1 MINLL
6 EMYIFFNE
14 LIIFNIIFSKN
25 LVFNMERK
33 KITGIQQIG
42 VGVED
47 VKTAWKWYSRYFGMD
62 IRVFEDEA
70 IAELMLHYTEGKTRK
85 RYAVLA
91 MNMQSGGGLEIWQHT
106 GKKPKKPDFKP
117 QLGDLGIFAAK
128 IKSQNVKNA
137 FDFMKSEQ
145 LDILGGFESSPNKK
159 SHYFVK
165 DPFENIF
172 QIVEDAYIFE
182 NTKSDTGGIYG
193 AIIGVSNID
202 ESLKVYQDIL
212 NYDEIV
218 YDKTGVF
225 DDFIGLPGGD
235 RRFRRVLLKHSKTRS
250 GGFAP
255 LLGPTQIELVQL
267 IYEKGR
273 DIYKD
278 RIWGDLGFIHICFDT
293 IGMDLL
299 RKEVKA
305 KGFPFTVDSANSFDM
320 GEAAGYFAYISDP
333 DGIPIEF
340 VETHKLPIIKKLGW
354 NFNLKNRDP
363 NKSLPKW
370 MIGTLRWKRVKN

>member
-1 MINLL
+1 M
-6 EMYIFFNE
+6 
-14 LIIFNIIFSKN
+14 KQ
-25 LVFNMERK
+25 K
-33 KITGIQQIG
+33 KIIGIQQIG

-47 VKTAWKWYSRYFGMD
+47 VKTAWKWYNKYFGMD

-106 GKKPKKPDFKP
+106 GKKPEKPKFKP
-117 QLGDLGIFAAK
+117 QLGDIGIFVAK
-128 IKSQNVKNA
+128 IKSQNTKKA
-137 FDFMKSEQ
+137 FDFMRSEK
-145 LDILGGFESSPNKK
+145 LDILGAFEKSPDKN
-159 SHYFVK
+159 SVFFVE

-172 QIVEDAYIFE
+172 QIVENDYIFE

-212 NYDEIV
+212 MYDEIV
-218 YDKTGVF
+218 YDETGVF
-225 DDFIGLPGGD
+225 KDFSGLPGGD
-235 RRFRRVLLKHSKTRS
+235 QKVRRVLLKHSATRS

-255 LLGPTQIELVQL
+255 FYGPTQIELVQL
-267 IYEKGR
+267 VDKKGR

-278 RIWGDLGFIHICFDT
+278 RIWGDPGFIHICFDT

-299 RKEVKA
+299 REEVKS

-320 GEAAGYFAYISDP
+320 GEAAGHFAYISDP
-333 DGIPIEF
+333 DGIPVEF
-340 VETHKLPIIKKLGW
+340 VETHKVPIVKKLGW

-363 NKSLPKW
+363 DKSLPKW
-370 MIGTLRWKRVKN
+370 MIGTLRWKRVKL